1 MTCRART
8 ACERGFRL
16 AARPFALL
24 LLSTLAACS
33 DSGKPAATT
42 PAPATSP
49 IVVQVNQ
56 VALESRGPKIAIVEY
71 GGTETQG
78 KFDILRADTVV
89 QSGTLTALPAFTEW
103 GEGKRYFQAD
113 FSSLTAPGDYRV
125 RVTFA
130 DGGASSP
137 SFDVAEHALFDITA
151 DKLVSYFREN
161 RWLAAG
167 DKHIRVYDTQR
178 YVNVWGGWKDAGGD
192 TGKYLSHLSFANFF
206 NPQQAAMAAWSLA
219 KSYQLAPEKFKAAK
233 LEARITEE
241 AFWGA
246 DYLHR
251 LLDPAGYFYQ
261 TVFDRWG
268 EPGAERVVTGYSGLE
283 GTYNTNYPAAFREGG
298 GVAIAALARASL
310 LAQQTGKHG
319 EFTAAQ
325 YLADAEK
332 GFAHLQAHNRE
343 YCDDGVENIIDDYTA
358 LLAATELYQATKK
371 PAYLEAA
378 RQRAANL
385 NRRMTKEGWF
395 VSDAK
400 DRPYYHG
407 AEAGFPIVSLA
418 YFLDI
423 ETDAANVAATQAT
436 IRQALRYQLELDR
449 KVANPY
455 NYARQTFRIFKDGK
469 LGAERQDG
477 FFMPHAN
484 ETNYWWQGESAR
496 LASLATAAIVGGR
509 IVSPDPKG
517 AFGVTADL
525 ATFAQNQMDWT
536 LGRNPYGMCLL
547 YGFGQRNPPHA
558 DSAGDMVV
566 GGISNGITGATK
578 SDEGRGIVWA
588 EGPDEQN
595 WRWIEQWIPHTTWF
609 LLAATTMDR

>member
-1 MTCRART
+1 MV
-8 ACERGFRL
+8 
-16 AARPFALL
+16 LL
-24 LLSTLAACS
+24 CALAACS
-33 DSGKPAATT
+33 EGGKTA
-42 PAPATSP
+42 PAPAPANATTEP
-49 IVVQVNQ
+49 ALVVQVNQ
-56 VALESRGPKIAIVEY
+56 VALDAHGPKIAVVEY
-71 GGTETQG
+71 SGAETQG
-78 KFDILRADTVV
+78 SFDILRADTVV
-89 QSGTLTALPAFTEW
+89 QSGQLTALPAFSEW
-103 GEGKRYFQAD
+103 GDGKHYFQAD
-113 FSSLTAPGDYRV
+113 FSSLDAPGSYRV
-125 RVTFA
+125 RVKLGDA
-130 DGGASSP
+130 GASSP
-137 SFDVAEHALFDITA
+137 HFDVAEDALFDVTS

-161 RWLAAG
+161 RWLSQV

-178 YVNVWGGWKDAGGD
+178 YVNVFGGWKDAGGD

-206 NPQQAAMAAWSLA
+206 NPQQAAMASWSLA
-219 KSYQLAPEKFKAAK
+219 KSFQLAPERFAKAG
-233 LEARITEE
+233 LDGRITEE

-298 GVAIAALARASL
+298 GIAIAALARAAM
-310 LAQQTGKHG
+310 LARQTGRHG

-332 GFAHLQAHNRE
+332 AFAHLQINGAR

-358 LLAATELYQATKK
+358 LLAATELYHATKK
-371 PAYLEAA
+371 PTYLDAA
-378 RQRAANL
+378 RQRADNL
-385 NRRMTKEGWF
+385 NRRMTAEGWF

-407 AEAGFPIVSLA
+407 AEAGFPVLSLA
-418 YFLDI
+418 WYLDI
-423 ETDAANVAATQAT
+423 ESDAARITAAKAT
-436 IRQALRYQLELDR
+436 IRKALDWQLALDK

-469 LGAERQDG
+469 LAAERQEG
-477 FFMPHAN
+477 FFMPHSN

-496 LASLATAAIVGGR
+496 LASLATAAILGGR

-558 DSAGDMVV
+558 DSAGDMVP

-609 LLAATTMDR
+609 LLATTTMSQ

>member
-1 MTCRART
+1 LCA
-8 ACERGFRL
+8 
-16 AARPFALL
+16 
-24 LLSTLAACS
+24 LAACS
-33 DSGKPAATT
+33 DASKTVTATV
-42 PAPATSP
+42 PAPAAAP
-49 IVVQVNQ
+49 AEPKLAVQVNQ
-56 VALESRGPKIAIVEY
+56 VALELHGPKIAVVEY
-71 GGTETQG
+71 SGAETQG

-89 QSGTLTALPAFTEW
+89 HSGALAAVPAFTEW
-103 GEGKRYFQAD
+103 GEGKHYFQAD
-113 FSSLTAPGDYRV
+113 FSSLDAPGSYRV
-125 RVTFA
+125 RVTF
-130 DGGASSP
+130 GGTSASSP
-137 SFDVAEHALFDITA
+137 SFDVAEHALFDVTG

-161 RWLAAG
+161 RWLAQG

-206 NPQQAAMAAWSLA
+206 NPQQAAMASWSLA
-219 KSYQLAPEKFKAAK
+219 KSYQIAPEKFAKAR
-233 LEARITEE
+233 LDARITEE

-251 LLDPAGYFYQ
+251 LLDPEGYFYQ

-298 GVAIAALARASL
+298 GVAIAALARASML
-310 LAQQTGKHG
+310 GLQTGKHG

-332 GFAHLQAHNRE
+332 GFAHLQANNRK

-358 LLAATELYQATKK
+358 LLAATELYNATRKTI
-371 PAYLEAA
+371 YLEAA
-378 RQRAANL
+378 RARADHL
-385 NRRMTKEGWF
+385 NGRMTDEGWF

-407 AEAGFPIVSLA
+407 AEAGFPVVSLV
-418 YFLDI
+418 YYLDI
-423 ETDAANVAATQAT
+423 EADAKRATAAKAT
-436 IRQALRYQLELDR
+436 IRKSLDYQLALDR
-449 KVANPY
+449 KVVNPY
-455 NYARQTFRIFKDGK
+455 NYARQTFRIFMDGK
-469 LGAERQDG
+469 LAAERQEG
-477 FFMPHAN
+477 FFMPHSN
-484 ETNYWWQGESAR
+484 ETKYWWQGESAR
-496 LASLATAAIVGGR
+496 LASLTMAAILGGR
-509 IVSPDPKG
+509 VVSPDPKG
-517 AFGVTADL
+517 TFGVTADL
-525 ATFAQNQMDWT
+525 ATFAQNQVDWT

-558 DSAGDMVV
+558 DSAGDMVA
-566 GGISNGITGATK
+566 GGISNGITGAAD

-588 EGPDEQN
+588 AGPDENN

-609 LLAATTMDR
+609 LLAATTMSQ